1 MTGQLTRYDVA
12 CRAVAE
18 AHRIDEVKDIRDK
31 AVALAAYARQAKD
44 GELIAH
50 ATAIRKRA
58 ERRLGELMEDDRKAG
73 KLAKGGGDKKSNH
86 RVAKKPGDA
95 PSLPIRAS
103 TRISQTGRARRRQCP
118 RRSSRSR

>member
-1 MTGQLTRYDVA
+1 MSLMKYDAA

-18 AHRIDEVKDIRDK
+18 AHRIDEVKDIHDK

-73 KLAKGGGDKKSNH
+73 KLAKGAEAAERRGHAGRCDP
-86 RVAKKPGDA
+86 RDP
-95 PSLPIRAS
+95 PSPIKVS
-103 TRISQTGRARRRQCP
+103 TSISPTARARQRQCP